1 VSEGAAG
8 LRCSVFWSDG
18 SGSDCLRELDMPPG
32 ATLGDAVAASGIAAL
47 QADSSWRQSD
57 GALRLAVW
65 GRARQ
70 AGDALHDG
78 DRVDVTRALH
88 IDPKEARRLRARHR
102 LGKAQGQA
110 RGQAR
115 GQERGQERGRSGR
128 S

>member
-1 VSEGAAG
+1 MSEGAAS

-18 SGSDCLRELDMPPG
+18 SGNDCLREFEMPAG

-47 QADSSWRQSD
+47 QADSSWRQPE

-65 GRARQ
+65 GRPRQ
-70 AGDALHDG
+70 AVDALHDG
-78 DRVDVTRALH
+78 DRVDVTRDLR

-102 LGKAQGQA
+102 LKKPQGQA

-115 GQERGQERGRSGR
+115 GRPEVS
-128 S
+128 